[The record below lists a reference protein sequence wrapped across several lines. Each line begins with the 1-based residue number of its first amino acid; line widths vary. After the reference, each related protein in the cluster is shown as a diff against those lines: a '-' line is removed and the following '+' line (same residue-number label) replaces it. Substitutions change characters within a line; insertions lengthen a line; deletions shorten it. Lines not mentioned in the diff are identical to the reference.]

1 MNIHT
6 ADNAMYA
13 DGAAVIATYSIC
25 AVYGIMFILI
35 LLSNIRNL
43 FTRKYIPLF
52 SLIILAIIALIVNRL
67 DPIYQFNYVFYN

>member
-43 FTRKYIPLF
+43 FKRKEESSKEDDNTMYSEDDKELMFPNF
-52 SLIILAIIALIVNRL
+52 
-67 DPIYQFNYVFYN
+67 